1 MRALALVAVLAAL
14 TCTAGTGLAASAQ
27 GFSFGRTGGNIRPLE
42 ARISASGRVVVDGKQ
57 SRTLTQ
63 AQLRTL
69 RAAIVR
75 ERFSSLP
82 ARIAC
87 PGTLPDVATRHVTA
101 AGKTV
106 SVHGGCSG
114 RFDRVYAAL
123 GHAAGLT

>member
-1 MRALALVAVLAAL
+1 VRRLALVGVVAALAA
-14 TCTAGTGLAASAQ
+14 TAAPGLAASAAQ

-42 ARISASGRVVVDGKQ
+42 ARISATGRVVVDGKQ

-63 AQLRTL
+63 AQVRTL
-69 RAAIVR
+69 RAVLLR

-82 ARIAC
+82 TRIAC
-87 PGTLPDVATRHVTA
+87 RALPDVATRHVTA

-106 SVHGGCSG
+106 SVHGGCSA

-123 GHAAGLT
+123 ARAAGVA